1 MTSDMMTNINNLIF
15 ALSNEDQQCLDEV
28 VRRISG
34 GHLYTNTEI
43 EDQID
48 MEYDELRIP
57 NCRWA

>member
-1 MTSDMMTNINNLIF
+1 MTSDVMKNINNLIF

-34 GHLYTNTEI
+34 GHMYTNAEI

-48 MEYDELRIP
+48 REYDELRIP